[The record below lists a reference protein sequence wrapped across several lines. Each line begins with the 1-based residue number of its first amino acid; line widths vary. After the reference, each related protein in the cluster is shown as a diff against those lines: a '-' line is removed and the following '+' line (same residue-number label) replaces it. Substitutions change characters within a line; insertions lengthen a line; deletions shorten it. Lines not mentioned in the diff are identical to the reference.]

1 MFRYMFRHMAFA
13 GLAVAALLVAAA
25 PAFADDAPRAGEAGP
40 KATQLMFDITKL
52 LAERAGLSDR
62 LRVIAHERSLLA
74 RDWRELEGR
83 KGDVRRDTAEQQRLA
98 SELETEIR
106 DIIAKRREAIAVLD
120 EIDAEIEDYN
130 DWCGDTVSQEE
141 YDRRAPWCEENETYL
156 NDKLAE
162 AERREAQ
169 IVSVYEFQRDRY
181 RGLLAEIDG
190 EATRLGWVQELQD
203 GLIAED
209 QAFQREVDGINRRYG
224 ALTRELVALTDELNR
239 PRPPCTD
246 EVDYAARRQCVNEV
260 AARYGM
266 EPADFLTKAE
276 MILDGIEYGGGD
288 WPLTL
293 RYFNETMGKRLW
305 WDGRAQAA
313 LSFVEGIYGAE
324 LLKADAEGRTL
335 ERSTLA
341 LQREAL
347 LDSLARNSPPEEDPA
362 LKGADPLAW
371 RTRRNQLMFDALEA
385 GNGDW
390 WASVVWLETRFE
402 KEQTSDLLVAK
413 SYLEG
418 LFGGG

>member
-1 MFRYMFRHMAFA
+1 MFRHMVFA
-13 GLAVAALLVAAA
+13 GIALMALLVVAA
-25 PAFADDAPRAGEAGP
+25 PTFAEDTPRAGQAGP

-52 LAERAGLSDR
+52 LAERAGLADR
-62 LRVIAHERSLLA
+62 LKIIGGERGLLA

-83 KGDVRRDTAEQQRLA
+83 KDDVRSDTAEQQRLA
-98 SELETEIR
+98 NELEAEIR
-106 DIIAKRREAIAVLD
+106 EIITARRAAIAVLD
-120 EIDAEIEDYN
+120 EIDAEIGDYN

-141 YDRRAPWCEENETYL
+141 YDRRAPWCEENEIYL
-156 NDKLAE
+156 NEKLAD
-162 AERREAQ
+162 AERREAH
-169 IVSVYEFQRDRY
+169 IVSVYEYQRDRY
-181 RGLLAEIDG
+181 RGLLAEIEG
-190 EATRLGWVQELQD
+190 EGTRVGWVQELQD
-203 GLIAED
+203 GLLASD
-209 QAFQREVDGINRRYG
+209 QEFQREISAINQRYG

-246 EVDYAARRQCVNEV
+246 EIDYTARRQCIDAV

-276 MILDGIEYGGGD
+276 MIFDAMEYGGGD
-288 WPLTL
+288 WPLTM
-293 RYFNETMGKRLW
+293 RYFNETMKKRLW

-324 LLKADAEGRTL
+324 LLKADAEGRTM

-347 LDSLARNSPPEEDPA
+347 LDSLARNSTPEEDPA

-371 RTRRNQLMFDALEA
+371 RTRRNELMFDALEA

-390 WASVVWLETRFE
+390 WASAMWLEKRFE
-402 KEQTSDLLVAK
+402 REQTSDLLVAK